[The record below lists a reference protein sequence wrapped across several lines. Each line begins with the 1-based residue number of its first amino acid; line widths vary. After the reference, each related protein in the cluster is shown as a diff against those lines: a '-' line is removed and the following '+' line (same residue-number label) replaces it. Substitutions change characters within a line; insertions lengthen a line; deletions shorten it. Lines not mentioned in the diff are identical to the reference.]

1 VLAGAWVADRVG
13 EPVDAPVV
21 VAVALGVVGSAL
33 LVGTVLGNGRPL
45 VVPALLLGG
54 ALAVTSAIPSW
65 TVGERRVSP
74 ASAAAVEDSYELGVG
89 RQLIDLGGVSDLDA
103 LDGRVVRVE
112 TGVGET
118 VVVVPAG
125 TDLTIDA
132 DLGAGELD
140 ILGSRIEHG
149 PDTNLRYSDPDT
161 AAPDLELVLR
171 NRLGRIEVERG

>member
-1 VLAGAWVADRVG
+1 V
-13 EPVDAPVV
+13 
-21 VAVALGVVGSAL
+21 
-33 LVGTVLGNGRPL
+33 
-45 VVPALLLGG
+45 
-54 ALAVTSAIPSW
+54 
-65 TVGERRVSP
+65 
-74 ASAAAVEDSYELGVG
+74 
-89 RQLIDLGGVSDLDA
+89 DA

-132 DLGAGELD
+132 DVGAGELD

-149 PDTNLRYSDPDT
+149 PDSSLRYSDPDT

-171 NRLGRIEVERG
+171 NQLGRIEVERG